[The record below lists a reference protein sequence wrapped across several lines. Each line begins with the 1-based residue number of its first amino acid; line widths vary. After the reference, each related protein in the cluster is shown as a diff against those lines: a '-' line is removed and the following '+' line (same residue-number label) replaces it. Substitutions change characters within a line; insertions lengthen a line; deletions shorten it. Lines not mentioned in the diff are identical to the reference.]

1 MMTFKR
7 VLAMLLSI
15 GLFGSSFLSVAQA
28 GLVPT
33 EALLAEAR
41 AEQLRGELHQ
51 RLAETE
57 LQAQLEAWGVSPVEA
72 EQRLKHLSDAELIA
86 FAEEIETLPAGGIA
100 GAIGILFVVLLILEL
115 VGVIDI
121 FKAI

>member
-1 MMTFKR
+1 MSVFKR
-7 VLAMLLSI
+7 VLAMVLSLGLL
-15 GLFGSSFLSVAQA
+15 GSSFLSVAQA
-28 GLVPT
+28 GLVPAD
-33 EALLAEAR
+33 ALLAEAR
-41 AEQLRGELHQ
+41 AEQLRGALHT

-57 LQAQLEAWGVSPVEA
+57 LQAQLEAWGVSPAEA
-72 EQRLKHLSDAELIA
+72 EQRLAHLSDAELIA
-86 FAEEIETLPAGGIA
+86 FADEIETLPAGGIA